1 MVEQKR
7 ILDRHEVDVFST
19 PTLQGTYAVVYHL
32 EKIGP
37 SNGLQEIARKE
48 GAPATCFFSQDS
60 PHSYSVR
67 CFNSSHEIQLCGH
80 GLLATAKVISRKGV
94 ESFSLST
101 KAQEVEAVCKPFENS
116 SEDSVW
122 LILAEASITTSQVPL
137 WVHKVFNE
145 LPQAVSTVGDSDG
158 YFVMQW
164 PDGFNLKSLSVN
176 FAELVKQTDR
186 AVIAT
191 CKSSSPDY
199 DYCFRYFAP
208 QHGVDED
215 KATGSAHRV
224 LVSYWNQ
231 RLNKCNVK
239 ALQLSNDGA
248 ELIGRSDTGSVW
260 ISGAVS
266 IRE

>member
-1 MVEQKR
+1 MVELKSILKR
-7 ILDRHEVDVFST
+7 QEVDVFST
-19 PTLQGTYAVVYHL
+19 PTLKGTYAVVYQL
-32 EKIGP
+32 EK
-37 SNGLQEIARKE
+37 SASLNWLQEIAQKE
-48 GAPATCFFSQDS
+48 GAPATCFFTQDS

-94 ESFSLST
+94 KSFTLLA
-101 KAQEVEAVCKPFENS
+101 KAQEVEVVCEPVENS

-122 LILAEASITTSQVPL
+122 LIFAEVSVIASQAPL
-137 WVHKVFNE
+137 WMHKVFNE
-145 LPQAVSTVGDSDG
+145 LPQAVSTVGDSHG

-215 KATGSAHRV
+215 KATGSAHRI

-239 ALQLSNDGA
+239 ALQLSKDGA
-248 ELIGRSDTGSVW
+248 ELIGRSDAGRVW